1 MFFFPISNIFPFSL
15 LWDKILTFL
24 WWPIFSVSHHIFNC
38 GRTKTQDNQSNHI
51 IGSGYL
57 HHFPYTVKKQNKK
70 KTPAAL
76 SHLPCC
82 LPIQNERI
90 VAEGAI
96 GALWTAHSCWGA
108 GGEVSV
114 PNPAA
119 GAGPQQ
125 WRTTQDCTAQTG
137 GKHLPGRGNQDS
149 TAGWGGTVVGLV
161 CLRSLSKV
169 VLSMCN
175 IEQGY
180 LESYKYKNIIHSAYN
195 LLQSK

>member
-1 MFFFPISNIFPFSL
+1 MFFLFPIYFHFLSFEIRVWLFCDDLFFLFHIIF
-15 LWDKILTFL
+15 LT
-24 WWPIFSVSHHIFNC
+24 
-38 GRTKTQDNQSNHI
+38 GGTKTQDNQSYHV

-57 HHFPYTVKKQNKK
+57 HHFPYTVKNKTK
-70 KTPAAL
+70 KTTSCCSCTL
-76 SHLPCC
+76 SPCC
-82 LPIQNERI
+82 LPIQTERI

-137 GKHLPGRGNQDS
+137 GKHLPGKGNQDS

-169 VLSMCN
+169 VLLMCN